1 MTLKLLS
8 LLEVPHNLGTKSALL
23 RKRHI
28 YTDYM
33 IQGNPT
39 EIDMGTAC

>member
-8 LLEVPHNLGTKSALL
+8 LLEVPHKLGTKSTVL

-28 YTDYM
+28 YTYYM

-39 EIDMGTAC
+39 EIEMGTAC